1 MVKKE
6 KVLPR
11 LGITIIVFFLLI
23 LPPFIISANNNEV
36 EDRPM
41 SPNEKV
47 LIRITNDLSES
58 PSFEAGEKLIQAFLQ
73 KNRIKGATVSVM
85 NKGKLVYAKGFGYSN
100 EEKEEAVQPYHIFRI
115 ASASKWVTA
124 LGIMKLVQEEKVSLD
139 DYVFSDSAWLFNEP
153 YIDVMKDPN
162 YNRIQIKHL
171 LYHTAGWNSNVMG
184 DPMFKPTEYAKRVG
198 HKGEITQDDIFSFS
212 LYYKLP
218 YRPGTRYSYS
228 NVGYAFLGRIIE
240 KASGM
245 GYEEYIRSEILL
257 PLGIKDMRMT
267 AKSAIEKAF
276 PEVENYDHDGE
287 NERSNAYGYEGE
299 ASRIYEG
306 THYDALEGAGGWA
319 ASSSDLLKLLAAS
332 DGDDSMPDFL
342 RKDIVEKMI
351 TPTNP
356 GNSFIGWVDVKEN
369 QWKRTGTLIG
379 TNTLLMRYNED
390 ISYCIVTNTS
400 TWKGGR
406 TNTELQWL
414 MSQFVDSVEAWPE
427 HNLFLYYNL
436 GPLQAISNLGFK
448 GISVESF

>member
-6 KVLPR
+6 KVFPS
-11 LGITIIVFFLLI
+11 LGFSAIVFFLLI
-23 LPPFIISANNNEV
+23 LPPFIISANNNESD
-36 EDRPM
+36 EKLPT
-41 SPNEKV
+41 PNE
-47 LIRITNDLSES
+47 RILVRLTNNLSES
-58 PSFEAGEKLIQAFLQ
+58 SSFEAGEKLIQSFL
-73 KNRIKGATVSVM
+73 KRNRINGATVSVM
-85 NKGKLVYAKGFGYSN
+85 HKGKLVYAKGFGYGDV
-100 EEKEEAVQPYHIFRI
+100 EKEEEVEPYHIFRI

-124 LGIMKLVQEEKVSLD
+124 LGIMKLVQEEKLSLD
-139 DYVFSDSAWLFNEP
+139 DYVFADSAWLANEP
-153 YIDVMKDPN
+153 YTEVMKDPN
-162 YNRIQIKHL
+162 YNRVQIKHL

-184 DPMFKPTEYAKRVG
+184 DPMFKPTEYAKRIG
-198 HKGEITQDDIFSFS
+198 HKGEITQDDIFAFS

-245 GYEEYIRSEILL
+245 GYEEYIKSEILT
-257 PLGIKDMRMT
+257 PLGIKDMRLT
-267 AKSAIEKAF
+267 VKSPDQKSF
-276 PEVENYDHDGE
+276 PEVEYYDHDGE
-287 NERSNAYGYEGE
+287 NVRSNAYGLEGK

-306 THYDALEGAGGWA
+306 THYDALEGAGAWA
-319 ASSSDLLKLLAAS
+319 ASPSDLLKLLAAS
-332 DGDDSMPDFL
+332 DGDDRMPDFL
-342 RKDIVEKMI
+342 RKDIVEQMI

-356 GNSFIGWVDVKEN
+356 GNSFIGWVDVNED

-414 MSQFVDSVEAWPE
+414 MSQFVKSVDEWPE
-427 HNLFLYYNL
+427 HNLFHYYEL
-436 GPLQAISNLGFK
+436 DPVQTVSNLGFK
-448 GISVESF
+448 GLSVETF